1 MRHSATPITGVALC
15 FYFFSARFLGV
26 TTSAPTPFVKKD
38 GKLSPREAQQ
48 EIERFLQARFNKDSQ
63 PRVSGDSRAATRR
76 VRSELD
82 HLILS
87 DDERAKLPETKDKY
101 LVRENPNLVQWE
113 RETRKFLRRL
123 NPAHGHRVSAAM
135 VYEWATGI
143 NITELY
149 ARGGS
154 AASHLRN
161 INKVLAHYFGKPYMT
176 YILGRKVP
184 KAYRVPPGW
193 YITRHRPMTLT
204 LFHEWSTKSL
214 EA

>member
-1 MRHSATPITGVALC
+1 M
-15 FYFFSARFLGV
+15 
-26 TTSAPTPFVKKD
+26 TTTVPTPFSQGAR
-38 GKLSPREAQQ
+38 GKSDLEKQR
-48 EIERFLQARFNKDSQ
+48 EIERFLQGRFNKDIQ
-63 PRVSGDSRAATRR
+63 PRTSGDSRAAPRGGR
-76 VRSELD
+76 GGLD
-82 HLILS
+82 SLILS
-87 DDERAKLPETKDKY
+87 DEERAKLPETKDKY

-113 RETRKFLRRL
+113 RETRKFLRKL

-143 NITELY
+143 NIAELY

-193 YITRHRPMTLT
+193 YVTRHRPMTLT
-204 LFHEWSTKSL
+204 LFHEWSTKTL
-214 EA
+214 QA

>member
-1 MRHSATPITGVALC
+1 
-15 FYFFSARFLGV
+15 V
-26 TTSAPTPFVKKD
+26 TTTVPTPFQRGE
-38 GKLSPREAQQ
+38 GKSDLEKQR
-48 EIERFLQARFNKDSQ
+48 EIEEFLRGKFNKDAR
-63 PRVSGDSRAATRR
+63 PRVSGDSRAVTRR
-76 VRSELD
+76 KPGELD
-82 HLILS
+82 QLILS
-87 DDERAKLPETKDKY
+87 DEERAKLPETKDKY

-143 NITELY
+143 NIAELY

-161 INKVLAHYFGKPYMT
+161 INKVLGHYFGKPYMT

-193 YITRHRPMTLT
+193 YVTRHRPMTLT
-204 LFHEWSTKSL
+204 LFHEWSTKTL
-214 EA
+214 QA

>member
-1 MRHSATPITGVALC
+1 M
-15 FYFFSARFLGV
+15 
-26 TTSAPTPFVKKD
+26 TTTVPTPFRKEEG
-38 GKLSPREAQQ
+38 GKSDLEKQR
-48 EIERFLQARFNKDSQ
+48 EIERFLQGRFNKNATK
-63 PRVSGDSRAATRR
+63 PRVSGDSRPAPRG
-76 VRSELD
+76 VRGGLD
-82 HLILS
+82 SLILS
-87 DDERAKLPETKDKY
+87 DGERARLPETKDKY

-113 RETRKFLRRL
+113 RETRKFLRKL
-123 NPAHGHRVSAAM
+123 NPSHGHRVSAAM

-149 ARGGS
+149 HRGGS

-193 YITRHRPMTLT
+193 YVTRHRPMTLT
-204 LFHEWSTKSL
+204 LFHEWSTKTLPS
-214 EA
+214 

>member
-1 MRHSATPITGVALC
+1 M
-15 FYFFSARFLGV
+15 
-26 TTSAPTPFVKKD
+26 TTTVPTPFQKEGESRSDLEKQ
-38 GKLSPREAQQ
+38 R
-48 EIERFLQARFNKDSQ
+48 EIERFLQSRFNKDHT
-63 PRVSGDSRAATRR
+63 PRVSGDSRAAPRG
-76 VRSELD
+76 VRPALD
-82 HLILS
+82 SLILA
-87 DDERAKLPETKDKY
+87 DGERAKLPETKDKY
-101 LVRENPNLVQWE
+101 LVRENPHLVQWE
-113 RETRKFLRRL
+113 RETRKFLRKL

-143 NITELY
+143 NIAELY
-149 ARGGS
+149 ARGGT
-154 AASHLRN
+154 AASHLRS

-204 LFHEWSTKSL
+204 LFHEWSTKTL

>member
-1 MRHSATPITGVALC
+1 M
-15 FYFFSARFLGV
+15 
-26 TTSAPTPFVKKD
+26 TTTAPTPFEKTEGQSAAEK
-38 GKLSPREAQQ
+38 QQ
-48 EIERFLQARFNKDSQ
+48 EIERYLRSRFNKNET
-63 PRVSGDSRAATRR
+63 PRVSGDSRAPAGKTRAG
-76 VRSELD
+76 LD
-82 HLILS
+82 QLILG
-87 DDERAKLPETKDKY
+87 DEERAKLPETKDKY

-113 RETRKFLRRL
+113 RETRKFLRKL

-204 LFHEWSTKSL
+204 LFHEWSTRTL

>member
-1 MRHSATPITGVALC
+1 MFFI
-15 FYFFSARFLGV
+15 FSARFLGV
-26 TTSAPTPFVKKD
+26 TTSAPTPFVKRGRKKSD
-38 GKLSPREAQQ
+38 LEAQR
-48 EIERFLQARFNKDSQ
+48 EIEKFLQSRFNKDDQ

-204 LFHEWSTKSL
+204 LFHEWSSKTL

>member
-1 MRHSATPITGVALC
+1 M
-15 FYFFSARFLGV
+15 
-26 TTSAPTPFVKKD
+26 TTTVPQPFRRTKSKSD
-38 GKLSPREAQQ
+38 LEKQH
-48 EIERFLQARFNKDSQ
+48 EIERFLQSRFNKSAQ
-63 PRVSGDSRAATRR
+63 PRVSGDSRAAPRG

-82 HLILS
+82 HLILG
-87 DDERAKLPETKDKY
+87 DKERARLPETKDKY

-113 RETRKFLRRL
+113 RETRKFLRKL
-123 NPAHGHRVSAAM
+123 NPAHGNRVSAGM

-161 INKVLAHYFGKPYMT
+161 INTVLLHYFDKPYMT

-193 YITRHRPMTLT
+193 YVTRHRPMTLT
-204 LFHEWSTKSL
+204 LFHEWSTKTLS
-214 EA
+214 